1 MYGKRFQW
9 INWIAEFGLGG
20 TIDRDLGDGCT
31 YEQLVTVSNG
41 MMTTEIGLFNE
52 DEFSS
57 RPGAIGLVNHS
68 YFFLYKIMCLD
79 WYSKPVNVGFLLHFI
94 YAIYSVV

>member
-20 TIDRDLGDGCT
+20 TINRDLDDGCT

-41 MMTTEIGLFNE
+41 MMTTEIGLFNG
-52 DEFSS
+52 DEYSS
-57 RPGAIGLVNHS
+57 RPGAIGLVTH
-68 YFFLYKIMCLD
+68 I
-79 WYSKPVNVGFLLHFI
+79 FLLSI
-94 YAIYSVV
+94 V